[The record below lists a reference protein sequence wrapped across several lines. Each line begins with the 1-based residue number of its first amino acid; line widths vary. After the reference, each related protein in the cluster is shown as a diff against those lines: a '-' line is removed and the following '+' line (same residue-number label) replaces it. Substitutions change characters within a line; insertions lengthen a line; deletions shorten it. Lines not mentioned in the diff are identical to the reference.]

1 MLISPINFKILATA
15 LDIEGHDG
23 MRALQAVGFRD
34 LDEVAE
40 DGPWLPA
47 EQLDRM
53 MAEAIHVSGDDTF
66 GLVVG
71 RSLALMRYGPIAPLA
86 MSSPSLRQILAD
98 VRRFGRLL
106 LPEAEWELVESGGLA
121 GIRVQPVVHG
131 GLSGHFRCDQV
142 ATSGMMLLRMVG
154 WGPNDIVRV
163 DLPYHPRPEQM
174 PRYQGVFGA
183 LLNPG
188 AAHCTLWFDPRLLD
202 LHMPTSDPVA
212 NVAAR
217 ARAES
222 ALAAMQAGSDL
233 AETVREWLLAS
244 LPRWPSVQETAAQ
257 LRMTERSLRRQLE
270 QLGTS
275 HAELLQS
282 CQVLMAERLLADA
295 ERPIKQVADALGFGS
310 VHSFHRAFRR
320 WRGET
325 PGGWRDRQLGLSPVP
340 AIPGM
345 ATADAD

>member
-1 MLISPINFKILATA
+1 MHVSPINLKILATA

-23 MRALQAVGFRD
+23 LRALQAVGFD
-34 LDEVAE
+34 SLDAVRE
-40 DGPWLPA
+40 DGPWLPV
-47 EQLDRM
+47 ELFDRM
-53 MAEAIHVSGDDTF
+53 MAEAMCITGDDTF

-71 RSLALMRYGPIAPLA
+71 RSLALMHYGPIAPLA
-86 MSSPSLRQILAD
+86 ISSPTLRQILAD

-106 LPEAEWELVESGGLA
+106 LEEAEWELVEACGLA
-121 GIRVQPVVHG
+121 GIRVRPVVDG
-131 GLSGHFRCDQV
+131 GLSVHFRCDQV
-142 ATSGMMLLRMVG
+142 ATSAMMLLRMVG

-163 DLPYHPRPEQM
+163 DLPYHPRAEQT

-188 AAHCTLWFDPRLLD
+188 AGHCTLWFQPRLLD
-202 LHMPTSDPVA
+202 LPMPTSDPVA

-244 LPRWPSVQETAAQ
+244 LPRWPTVQETAVQ

-270 QLGTS
+270 QLGTT
-275 HAELLQS
+275 HADLLQG
-282 CQVLMAERLLADA
+282 CQVLLAERLLADA
-295 ERPIKQVADALGFGS
+295 DRPIKQVADALGFGS

-325 PGGWRDRQLGLSPVP
+325 PGGWRERQLRQG
-340 AIPGM
+340 AM
-345 ATADAD
+345 EAAHADTD

>member
-1 MLISPINFKILATA
+1 MRVSPVNFKILASA
-15 LDIEGHDG
+15 LDIEGHEG
-23 MRALQAVGFRD
+23 LRALQAVGFAS
-34 LDEVAE
+34 LDEVRE

-47 EQLDRM
+47 AQFDRM
-53 MAEAIHVSGDDTF
+53 MAEAARIAGDDTF

-86 MSSPSLRQILAD
+86 ISSPTLRQILAD

-106 LPEAEWELVESGGLA
+106 LEEAEWELVETGGLA
-121 GIRVQPVVHG
+121 GIRVRPVVDG
-131 GLSGHFRCDQV
+131 GASGHFRCDQV
-142 ATSGMMLLRMVG
+142 ATSAMMLLRMVG
-154 WGPNDIVRV
+154 GGAHDVVRV
-163 DLPYHPRPEQM
+163 DLPYSPTPDQM
-174 PRYQGVFGA
+174 PRYQNVFGA

-188 AAHCTLWFDPRLLD
+188 AAQCTLWFDPRLLD
-202 LHMPTSDPVA
+202 LPMPTSDPMA

-222 ALAAMQAGSDL
+222 ALAAKHAGTDL
-233 AETVREWLLAS
+233 AETVREWLLTR
-244 LPRWPSVQETAAQ
+244 LPHWPTVQETAAQ

-275 HAELLQS
+275 HAELLQG

-320 WRGET
+320 WRGQT
-325 PGGWRDRQLGLSPVP
+325 PGGWRERQLGLAP
-340 AIPGM
+340 AE
-345 ATADAD
+345 AESD